1 MATGRKQTIQDRL
14 LMDPAKLRV
23 LADPI
28 RSFVVYSLVP
38 EAKTVK
44 QLADELGCPPTRL
57 YYHMQQLEKHGLVFV
72 EKTRT
77 VSGIV
82 EKNYR
87 AAGRELTL
95 DRQAFLPTGK
105 LDASRRDAL
114 LGFVFDQSRLE
125 ILRGLEDGRIDIQRR
140 APATGALIAYRNV
153 LKLSDD
159 QAERLYRRLYEFWM
173 EYDVIAREPATEGR
187 FYAFMTALYPNDMQP
202 AAKPTAGPANKPAR
216 RKQER

>member
-1 MATGRKQTIQDRL
+1 MASGRRQTIQDRL

-38 EAKTVK
+38 EAKTVR

-57 YYHMQQLEKHGLVFV
+57 YYHMQQLQKHALVFV
-72 EKTRT
+72 EKQRT

-82 EKNYR
+82 EKHYR
-87 AAGRELTL
+87 AAARELTL
-95 DRQAFLPTGK
+95 DRQAFTPTGK
-105 LDASRRDAL
+105 LDASRREAL

-125 ILRGLEDGRIDIQRR
+125 IRRGLEDGRIDIHRR
-140 APATGALIAYRNV
+140 APAAGALIAYRNV
-153 LKLSDD
+153 LKLSDE
-159 QAERLYRRLYEFWM
+159 QAARLYRRLYDFWM
-173 EYDVIAREPATEGR
+173 EYDQIARAPAATGR

-202 AAKPTAGPANKPAR
+202 AATAAASAAR
-216 RKQER
+216 KRAPRAKVT

>member
-1 MATGRKQTIQDRL
+1 MAAKPKQKIQDRL

-57 YYHMQQLEKHGLVFV
+57 YYHMQQLEKHALVFV
-72 EKTRT
+72 ERMRT

-82 EKNYR
+82 EKHYR

-95 DRQAFLPTGK
+95 DRQAFMPTGK

-140 APATGALIAYRNV
+140 APAAGALIAYRNV
-153 LKLSDD
+153 LKLSND
-159 QAERLYRRLYEFWM
+159 QAERLYRRLYDFWM
-173 EYDVIAREPATEGR
+173 EYDAIAREPAAEGR

-202 AAKPTAGPANKPAR
+202 AAKPAPSPAKTPTR
-216 RKQER
+216 RKKES